1 MRLESFLPFGVIVW
15 KESNKA
21 NESTHSS
28 FSVGAGNRS
37 TGHLS
42 LRMDSGKIRLANRG
56 GFGSVARYLSIATR
70 CTYAQG
76 SGKRS

>member
-56 GFGSVARYLSIATR
+56 GFG
-70 CTYAQG
+70 
-76 SGKRS
+76 